1 MKRTFLPG
9 KKMNFTLPLIASIAI
24 LSVFS
29 SCKEREED
37 PNESLSVAFTVQAT
51 PGVEIKS
58 VVTQVGTVQS
68 TKFNVPGTTWSSE
81 PQIVNTSQGAVHL
94 ASTAEGT
101 GADSRLIVRIF
112 VNGEQK
118 AVDTAN
124 GINLMAKTVV
134 DFNK

>member
-1 MKRTFLPG
+1 MKRTLLSR
-9 KKMNFTLPLIASIAI
+9 KKISFTLPLIASVTI
-24 LSVFS
+24 LSLFS

-37 PNESLSVAFTVQAT
+37 PNETLSVAFTVQAT
-51 PGVEIKS
+51 PLVDINA

-81 PQIVNTSQGAVHL
+81 PQIVNSSVGAVHL
-94 ASTAEGT
+94 AATGEGVD
-101 GADSRLIVRIF
+101 ADSRLIVRIF

-118 AVDTAN
+118 AVDTAK